1 MLWNLGKRG
10 PQGAP
15 VRCNWCRAPLAV
27 QSPAGLSPA
36 ASELHAQGAVSVK
49 RVGWFCGRRC
59 VASYEARFR
68 VILEPE
74 TLGSPE
80 PRSA

>member
-1 MLWNLGKRG
+1 MLWNLGKRS

-27 QSPAGLSPA
+27 QSPTALQPS
-36 ASELHAQGAVSVK
+36 ASELHARGAVSVK
-49 RVGWFCGRRC
+49 RVGWFCSRRC

-74 TLGSPE
+74 SQGSAE

>member
-1 MLWNLGKRG
+1 MLFNLGKRA

-27 QSPAGLSPA
+27 QGPAGLAPTA
-36 ASELHAQGAVSVK
+36 TELHGRGAVSVK
-49 RVGWFCGRRC
+49 RVGWFCGRPC

-74 TLGSPE
+74 SPGAPE
-80 PRSA
+80 PRTV

>member
-1 MLWNLGKRG
+1 MLWNLGKRA

-15 VRCNWCRAPLAV
+15 VRCNWCRAHLAL
-27 QSPAGLSPA
+27 QTASGLQPP
-36 ASELHAQGAVSVK
+36 ASELNEHGAVSVK
-49 RVGWFCGRRC
+49 RLGWFCGRRC
-59 VASYEARFR
+59 VTAYELRFR

-74 TLGSPE
+74 LLGSAE

>member
-1 MLWNLGKRG
+1 MGWSFRKSEAHA
-10 PQGAP
+10 AP

-27 QSPAGLSPA
+27 HGPGGLKPS
-36 ASELHAQGAVSVK
+36 ASELHGLGAVSVK

-59 VASYEARFR
+59 VGSYEVRFR

-74 TLGSPE
+74 ALDGQE
-80 PRSA
+80 PQTA

>member
-1 MLWNLGKRG
+1 VVWSFRKREV
-10 PQGAP
+10 QAAP

-27 QSPAGLSPA
+27 QSPGGLKPSA
-36 ASELHAQGAVSVK
+36 LELQALGALSVK
-49 RVGWFCGRRC
+49 RVGWFCSRRC
-59 VASYEARFR
+59 VGSYELRFR

-74 TLGSPE
+74 AVDAPE